1 MDSVSF
7 PVSNKQAP
15 VHLCATKGVAQ
26 NFTPFL
32 TRALAST
39 GHVDYHTPVL
49 DITFPLA
56 ADKAAL
62 FGGHITW
69 LMPASISPPSFPQP
83 LTPTLGLLDSKPFKY
98 LCPSHWDP
106 DHQPISSFM
115 IKTHTCCPFLF

>member
-62 FGGHITW
+62 FGGQKHHLPPMSRRVKHSKGGSMDGGDEATGTTEED
-69 LMPASISPPSFPQP
+69 LMLVWTRGRPRERVRVWMY
-83 LTPTLGLLDSKPFKY
+83 GK
-98 LCPSHWDP
+98 
-106 DHQPISSFM
+106 
-115 IKTHTCCPFLF
+115 